1 MIEMSK
7 IEDRVCAKIQQRAA
21 VGKNKYGVTM
31 ERTDL
36 TLFEWLQHLQE
47 ELMDAAV
54 YVQRLMEDAS
64 ATIGTTTPEDRIEEA
79 LQPRTRRDM
88 TKEDWEELDRLRSTH
103 PDLSVPKIA
112 IMLGRDKEVVR
123 AMLKLQ
129 DARLSM
135 GKDPHPPTNGKKKR
149 WTQDEK
155 DEVKMLFEENILNDA
170 QIAAKMDAPS
180 MVSIAVWRK
189 KWQKGVEW

>member
-1 MIEMSK
+1 
-7 IEDRVCAKIQQRAA
+7 
-21 VGKNKYGVTM
+21 
-31 ERTDL
+31 
-36 TLFEWLQHLQE
+36 
-47 ELMDAAV
+47 
-54 YVQRLMEDAS
+54 
-64 ATIGTTTPEDRIEEA
+64 
-79 LQPRTRRDM
+79 
-88 TKEDWEELDRLRSTH
+88 
-103 PDLSVPKIA
+103 
-112 IMLGRDKEVVR
+112 
-123 AMLKLQ
+123 
-129 DARLSM
+129 M